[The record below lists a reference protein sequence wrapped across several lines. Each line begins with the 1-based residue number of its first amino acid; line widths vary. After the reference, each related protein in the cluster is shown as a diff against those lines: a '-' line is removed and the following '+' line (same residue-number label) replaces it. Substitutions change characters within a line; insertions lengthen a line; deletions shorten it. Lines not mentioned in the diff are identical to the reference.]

1 MLSPGV
7 VSPVRDLKH
16 WTCWP
21 RVYNHTHTVNVS
33 HSPVHYTHKN
43 TCVKCL
49 FLRCCQN
56 GLVSVWTVPQDPSA
70 FSQSSS
76 FSTAAWW
83 ETDSKSKHRVR
94 SHRKQF
100 CVTNMEEILVRI
112 QEDFE
117 WIFFPPYI
125 QFSVTKAAEIFPIF
139 CFSCIEDKKKK
150 LQQSSFLYLNSLHC
164 KNNTDIID
172 VNCMSS
178 CASVSNPLITH
189 EISFKQMVKHYVLD
203 SRSKHAVILFHIINN
218 IKPWYN
224 LSLLTLSFTH
234 KRCVGGTR
242 NPEAPPTP
250 LP

>member
-1 MLSPGV
+1 MGHRVENEPFVWHQMLSYV
-7 VSPVRDLKH
+7 TQADHKLLDVS
-16 WTCWP
+16 
-21 RVYNHTHTVNVS
+21 
-33 HSPVHYTHKN
+33 
-43 TCVKCL
+43 
-49 FLRCCQN
+49 Q
-56 GLVSVWTVPQDPSA
+56 
-70 FSQSSS
+70 
-76 FSTAAWW
+76 
-83 ETDSKSKHRVR
+83 
-94 SHRKQF
+94 
-100 CVTNMEEILVRI
+100 TNMEEVLVRI
-112 QEDFE
+112 QEDSE
-117 WIFFPPYI
+117 WIFFPPI
-125 QFSVTKAAEIFPIF
+125 FHSRSRKQLRFFPFSALVALKTK
-139 CFSCIEDKKKK
+139 KN

-164 KNNTDIID
+164 KNNTDITD

-189 EISFKQMVKHYVLD
+189 EISFEQMVKHYVLD